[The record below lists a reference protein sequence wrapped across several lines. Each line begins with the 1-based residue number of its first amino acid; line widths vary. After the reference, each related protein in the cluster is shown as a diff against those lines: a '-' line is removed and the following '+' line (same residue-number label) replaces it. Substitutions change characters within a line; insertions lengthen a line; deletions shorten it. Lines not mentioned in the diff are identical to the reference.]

1 MRKVPRTIRKP
12 KMSLYGYHKCPK
24 TIQKVKTRSNGDEMG
39 SENYSKGKN
48 EFEW

>member
-1 MRKVPRTIRKP
+1 MRSVLI
-12 KMSLYGYHKCPK
+12 

-39 SENYSKGKN
+39 SENYSEGKN